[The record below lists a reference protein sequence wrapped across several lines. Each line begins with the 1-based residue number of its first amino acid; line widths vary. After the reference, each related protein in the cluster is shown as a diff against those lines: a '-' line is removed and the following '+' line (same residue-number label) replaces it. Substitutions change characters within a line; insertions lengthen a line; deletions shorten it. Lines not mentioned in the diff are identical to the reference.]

1 MQLNDQLGIGMTS
14 QRTRNRMI
22 ARLNDKGIT
31 NISVLDAMRITPRHI
46 FVDEALSHR
55 AYEDS
60 ALPIGKN
67 QTISQPYIVALM
79 TQILISKGS
88 VSSVLE
94 IGTGCGYQTAIL
106 SQLVKRV
113 CTVERIASLQEN
125 AEGRLRKLGLRNIE
139 YRHGDGAT
147 GWKARAPFD
156 GIIITAAPRE
166 IPKILIS
173 QLSVGGVMVLP
184 LGDERSQS
192 LQVLIKTKDGYDIES
207 LDDVLFVPLQGGV
220 LS

>member
-1 MQLNDQLGIGMTS
+1 MQLNDKLGIGMTS

-22 ARLNDKGIT
+22 ARLNDRGIT
-31 NISVLDAMRITPRHI
+31 DISVLDAMRITPRHI

-55 AYEDS
+55 AYEDA

-79 TQILISKGS
+79 TQMLISQGN

-113 CTVERIASLQEN
+113 CTVERIASLQKN
-125 AEGRLRKLGLRNIE
+125 AEERLRKLGLRNIE
-139 YRHGDGAT
+139 YRHGDGST
-147 GWKARAPFD
+147 GWRARSPFD

-166 IPKILIS
+166 IPKLLVS
-173 QLSVGGVMVLP
+173 QLSIGGVMVLP
-184 LGDERSQS
+184 LGDDNNQ
-192 LQVLIKTKDGYDIES
+192 LLKVLIKNKDGYDIES
-207 LDDVLFVPLQGGV
+207 LEEVRFVPLQGGV
-220 LS
+220 LV